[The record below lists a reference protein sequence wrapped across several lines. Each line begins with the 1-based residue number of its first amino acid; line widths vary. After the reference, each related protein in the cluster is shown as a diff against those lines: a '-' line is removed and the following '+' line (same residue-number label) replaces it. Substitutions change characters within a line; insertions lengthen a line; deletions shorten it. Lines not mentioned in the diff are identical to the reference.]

1 MRTVSSEGKRT
12 GKSNTGLVQNMA
24 KTLEYMGVKLLLLMV
39 ESKA

>member
-12 GKSNTGLVQNMA
+12 GKSNMGLVKHMV
-24 KTLEYMGVKLLLLMV
+24 KTLEYMGVKFLLLMV